1 MTAQYPQGIS
11 TASKDLQLRFAVEE
25 DAPLVLSFIRRL
37 ARYEKL
43 EDAVEATE
51 QGLVA
56 ALFGPR
62 PAAEVVLAEYRG
74 DAVGFAVFFHNFST
88 FVGKSGL
95 YLEDLFVDPSAR
107 GLGIGK
113 TLLAF
118 LAHLAR
124 ERGCGRIEW
133 SVLDWNT
140 PAIDFYRRLGAQP
153 MTDWSVFRLDQT
165 ALLGLAE
172 EFMTP
177 GQSS

>member
-1 MTAQYPQGIS
+1 
-11 TASKDLQLRFAVEE
+11 EE
-25 DAPLVLSFIRRL
+25 DVPLVLSFIRRL